1 MMKCGTTKEE
11 IEKMKYYNSLLFL
24 GCIEREVPPP
34 TILYWR
40 VRTVFAMYGPMIDS
54 LTQKAKGVL
63 NEILLGYYSD
73 LHGMCMYMKKMKQD
87 GSVKVNKYGMEM
99 IESIHGTNQTKSYHQ
114 NLILTFRNLQE
125 CRCQTIYWRRG
136 STGTTIF
143 SQNCQST

>member
-87 GSVKVNKYGMEM
+87 GSVKVINME
-99 IESIHGTNQTKSYHQ
+99 
-114 NLILTFRNLQE
+114 
-125 CRCQTIYWRRG
+125 WR
-136 STGTTIF
+136 
-143 SQNCQST
+143 